1 MSSVASARLIRELGR
16 ASPAKV
22 DRFSIFA
29 MLSPATSGPLNAM
42 RLETDSGRSNQ
53 REPWVGIQLFHGI
66 PQIHLAHCSDVLA
79 EIARQQSTLE
89 LVVGP
94 PFAEDLKQANMRQFT
109 KLGFEIQSDALV
121 ALRTDVHRA
130 ITSLRRDAAPNGRSF
145 RTGGRIP
152 LSKKWNVGEYRPV
165 FAVGYFTRRGNLNMM
180 ITQMKAAYARGMP
193 NVHVV
198 GLGIQDLSAAEGH
211 SGAVKIPNIEFPFE
225 SGTSVAEESRVDTE
239 P

>member
-1 MSSVASARLIRELGR
+1 MSCSATPRLIRELGR

-42 RLETDSGRSNQ
+42 RLETDKGRSNQ

-79 EIARQQSTLE
+79 EMASQQSTLE

-94 PFAEDLKQANMRQFT
+94 PFVEDLKQANMRQFS
-109 KLGFEIQSDALV
+109 KLGFEIHSDALV
-121 ALRTDVHRA
+121 ALRADMHRA

-152 LSKKWNVGEYRPV
+152 LSKNWNFGDYRPV

-198 GLGIQDLSAAEGH
+198 GLGIQDLSAADGQ
-211 SGAVKIPNIEFPFE
+211 SVVAQIPNMEFPFE
-225 SGTSVAEESRVDTE
+225 SGASVAEESRADTE